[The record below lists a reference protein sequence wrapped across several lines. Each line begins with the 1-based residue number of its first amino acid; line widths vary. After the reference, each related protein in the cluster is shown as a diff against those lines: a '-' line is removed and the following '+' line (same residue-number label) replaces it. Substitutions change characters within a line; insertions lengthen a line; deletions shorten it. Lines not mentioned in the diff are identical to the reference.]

1 MIDYGSGENLMDSHS
16 GKTIWF
22 TGLSGSGK
30 STLSSMLKIALESRG
45 GSVVL
50 LDGDAL
56 RSGLNRDLG
65 FSALDRA
72 ENIRRAAEVA
82 KILCDAGHTVLAAF
96 ITPLESLRQAV
107 RGLFRPDSF
116 VEVFLDCPLAVCETR
131 DPKGLYCRARKGEIP
146 EFTGISSPFER
157 PCASELVV
165 STGGQ
170 TVEES
175 LDAILHFLEDR
186 FAHPAFE
193 CSPGRGQLSRRSRR
207 KVAVIGL
214 DCVPPSL
221 IFEEWGSDLPTL
233 RALMEHGTWGSLQS
247 TDPPITIPAWTTM
260 TTGKDPGELGL
271 YGFRNRQGNDYREM
285 VTVNSSHVSVP
296 RVWSYLEDAGKS
308 SILLGVPQT
317 YPPRPHRGITVSGFP
332 VPDCCTEFTYPPKL
346 TAELQSIAGGEYLS
360 DVKEFRRQTK
370 ECLLSDLYSMV
381 ERRFR
386 VAADFLLHRPWEF
399 FMMVEIAP
407 DRLHHGFWRYLDTN
421 HRGHEPGS
429 QHGNLIKDFY
439 KFLDARVGSL
449 LALLGDE
456 TTVMVVSDHGARS
469 SVGGVCI
476 NEWLIRSGFL
486 VLRKSPCAET
496 PLTSDLVDWSRTTA
510 WSEGGYYAR
519 IFLNVKGREPEGIVE
534 PSQYEALRGE
544 LATRLQKMTDENGE
558 TFANRVLEPQ
568 EIYQVCRN
576 VPPDLMVYF
585 DGLSRRSIGTVG
597 HGEILR
603 PANSTGLDD
612 ANHDPEG
619 IFISARMSDLRSGTR
634 KGTRIEKASCLDITP
649 TILHEFGLPVPT
661 DLLGKPISIG
671 TSADTSQVGVGGSI
685 RPCPRETAQPSERCG
700 AVGFTPEEEEMVKKR
715 LMELGYV

>member
-1 MIDYGSGENLMDSHS
+1 MDSHR

-30 STLSSMLKIALESRG
+30 STLSSMLKIVLESRG
-45 GSVVL
+45 DPVVL

-107 RGLFRPDSF
+107 RGLFRPDAF
-116 VEVFLDCPLAVCETR
+116 VEVFLDCPLEVCETR
-131 DPKGLYCRARKGEIP
+131 DPKGLYCRARKGDIP
-146 EFTGISSPFER
+146 EFTGVSSPFER

-165 STGGQ
+165 PTGGQ
-170 TVEES
+170 TVQES

-186 FAHPAFE
+186 FALPASE
-193 CSPGRGQLSRRSRR
+193 YSPARGELPRRAQR

-233 RALMEHGTWGSLQS
+233 RALMAHGTWGTLQS
-247 TDPPITIPAWTTM
+247 TDPPITIPAWTTI
-260 TTGKDPGELGL
+260 TTGKDPGQLGL

-317 YPPRPHRGITVSGFP
+317 YPPQPHEGITVSGFP
-332 VPDCCTEFTYPPKL
+332 IPDCCTEFTYPPQL
-346 TAELQSIAGGEYLS
+346 AAELQGIAGGEYLS
-360 DVKEFRRQTK
+360 DVKDFRKRTK
-370 ECLLSDLYSMV
+370 ECLLSDIYSMV

-421 HRGHEPGS
+421 HQGHETES
-429 QHGNLIKDFY
+429 QNGNLIKDFY

-449 LALLGDE
+449 LALMGDE

-469 SVGGVCI
+469 LVGGVCI
-476 NEWLIRSGFL
+476 NEWLIRNGFL
-486 VLRKSPCAET
+486 FLRQTPSAEM

-544 LATRLQKMTDENGE
+544 LASRLQQMTDENGE

-603 PANSTGLDD
+603 PANSTGMDD

-619 IFISARMSDLRSGTR
+619 IFIGARMSDLRSGTR
-634 KGTRIEKASCLDITP
+634 KGTRIERASCLDITP
-649 TILHEFGLPVPT
+649 TILREFGLPVPT
-661 DLLGKPISIG
+661 DLLGKPISI
-671 TSADTSQVGVGGSI
+671 DTFGDKSQVGVGGSI
-685 RPCPRETAQPSERCG
+685 PPRPREIGQPSEKCE

>member
-1 MIDYGSGENLMDSHS
+1 MAAHN

-30 STLSSMLKIALESRG
+30 STLSSMLKIVLESRG

-82 KILCDAGHTVLAAF
+82 KILCDAGHTVLSAF
-96 ITPLESLRQAV
+96 ITPLESIRHAV
-107 RGLFRPDSF
+107 RGLFELDEF
-116 VEVFLDCPLAVCETR
+116 VEIFLDCPLPVCEAR
-131 DPKGLYCRARKGEIP
+131 DPKGLYCRARRGDIA

-165 STGGQ
+165 PTGKQ

-175 LDAILHFLEDR
+175 LDEILRFLEHR
-186 FAHPAFE
+186 FPHLAFG
-193 CSPGRGQLSRRSRR
+193 CSQGRHQRQRRSQR

-221 IFEEWGSDLPTL
+221 IFEEWGDDLPTL
-233 RALMEHGTWGSLQS
+233 RALMTHGTWGPLRS
-247 TDPPITIPAWTTM
+247 TDPPITIPAWTTI

-285 VTVNSSHVSVP
+285 VTVNSSHIKVP
-296 RVWSYLEDAGKS
+296 RVWSYLEEADKP
-308 SILLGVPQT
+308 SILLGIPQT
-317 YPPRPHRGITVSGFP
+317 YPPEPHYGITISGFP
-332 VPDCCTEFTYPPKL
+332 VPDSCSEFTYPREL
-346 TAELQSIAGGEYLS
+346 VAELPSIAGGEYLL
-360 DVKEFRRQTK
+360 DVRDFRTRAK
-370 ECLLSDLYSMV
+370 DSLLSDMYSMV

-386 VAADFLLHRPWEF
+386 IAGDFLLHKAWEF

-421 HRGHEPGS
+421 HQGRDLGS
-429 QHGNLIKDFY
+429 PYGNVIKNFY
-439 KFLDARVGSL
+439 KFLDSRIGSL

-456 TTVMVVSDHGARS
+456 TTVMVVSDHGART

-476 NEWLIRSGFL
+476 NEWLIRNGFL
-486 VLRKSPCAET
+486 VLRQSPRAET
-496 PLTSDLVDWSRTTA
+496 PLTPDLVDWSRTAA

-519 IFLNVKGREPEGIVE
+519 IFLNVKGREPEGFVE
-534 PSQYEALRGE
+534 PPHYEELREE
-544 LATRLQKMTDENGE
+544 LASRLRQMTDENGQPFE
-558 TFANRVLEPQ
+558 NRVLKPQ
-568 EIYQVCRN
+568 EIYHDCCN

-603 PANSTGLDD
+603 SPNTHGLDD
-612 ANHDPEG
+612 ANHDPFG
-619 IFISARMSDLRSGTR
+619 IFIMTRMSDLRAGTR
-634 KGTRIEKASCLDITP
+634 RSKRVERVSCIDVTP
-649 TILHEFGLPVPT
+649 TILREFGVPVPA
-661 DLLGKPISIG
+661 DLRGNPVNID
-671 TSADTSQVGVGGSI
+671 ADEDT
-685 RPCPRETAQPSERCG
+685 PYREDSLLLSSTVSTQPATKHE
-700 AVGFTPEEEEMVKKR
+700 AVGFTAEEEEMVKKR

>member
-1 MIDYGSGENLMDSHS
+1 MDAHG

-30 STLSSMLKIALESRG
+30 STLSSMLKIALESGG
-45 GSVVL
+45 GSVVI

-56 RSGLNRDLG
+56 RLGLNRDLG

-107 RGLFRPDSF
+107 RGLFRSDTF

-131 DPKGLYCRARKGEIP
+131 DPKGLYCRARKGDIP

-157 PCASELVV
+157 PSASELVV
-165 STGGQ
+165 PTGGQ

-175 LDAILHFLEDR
+175 LNVILRFLEDR
-186 FAHPAFE
+186 FPHPSVN
-193 CSPGRGQLSRRSRR
+193 CSPGRDQLSLRSQR

-233 RALMEHGTWGSLQS
+233 RALMEHGAWGSLQS

-285 VTVNSSHVSVP
+285 VTVNSSHVGVP
-296 RVWSYLEDAGKS
+296 RVWSYLEDAGKT
-308 SILLGVPQT
+308 SILLGIPQT
-317 YPPRPHRGITVSGFP
+317 YPPQPHKGITVSGFP
-332 VPDCCTEFTYPPKL
+332 VPDCCTEFTYPSQL
-346 TAELQSIAGGEYLS
+346 SAQLQGIAGGEYLS
-360 DVKEFRRQTK
+360 DVKDFRRRTK
-370 ECLLSDLYSMV
+370 ERLLSEIYSMV

-386 VAADFLLHRPWEF
+386 VAADFVLHKPWEF
-399 FMMVEIAP
+399 FMMVEIGP
-407 DRLHHGFWRYLDTN
+407 DRLHHAFWRHLDTN
-421 HRGHEPGS
+421 HQGYKS
-429 QHGNLIKDFY
+429 GNPSGNVIKDFY
-439 KFLDARVGSL
+439 KFLDARIGSL

-476 NEWLIRSGFL
+476 NEWLIRNGFL
-486 VLRKSPCAET
+486 VLRQSPSAEM

-534 PSQYEALRGE
+534 PSKYEALRVD
-544 LATRLQKMTDENGE
+544 LTTRLQQMTDENGE
-558 TFANRVLEPQ
+558 PLANRVLEPQ

-597 HGEILR
+597 HGEIMR
-603 PANSTGLDD
+603 PANGAGLDE
-612 ANHDPEG
+612 ANHDPQG
-619 IFISARMSDLRSGTR
+619 IFIATRMSDLRDGIR
-634 KGTRIEKASCLDITP
+634 KGRRIEKVSCLNITP
-649 TILHEFGLPVPT
+649 TILREFDLPVPPE
-661 DLLGKPISIG
+661 LLGSPVNFDKSR
-671 TSADTSQVGVGGSI
+671 DTQNGSSSMP
-685 RPCPRETAQPSERCG
+685 PCSCETAPPTEKCSS
-700 AVGFTPEEEEMVKKR
+700 VGYTPEEEEMIKKR